1 MVVETVIDE
10 CRNIVN
16 KITIS
21 VYGDYWHLKDSKQ
34 HLWGCFSIKGDH
46 VVRDRCILLNT
57 GVFSAKSYRCRVV
70 GICGL
75 KIVSRGDLIGI
86 WVTSE

>member
-21 VYGDYWHLKDSKQ
+21 VYGDYWHLKGFKTA
-34 HLWGCFSIKGDH
+34 LIGLFFIKSDR
-46 VVRDRCILLNT
+46 VVRDRSILLNI
-57 GVFSAKSYRCRVV
+57 GVFSAKSYRCRVT
-70 GICGL
+70 GI
-75 KIVSRGDLIGI
+75 
-86 WVTSE
+86 

>member
-21 VYGDYWHLKDSKQ
+21 VYGDYWHLKGFKTA
-34 HLWGCFSIKGDH
+34 LMFFF
-46 VVRDRCILLNT
+46 LLK
-57 GVFSAKSYRCRVV
+57 VIA
-70 GICGL
+70 
-75 KIVSRGDLIGI
+75 
-86 WVTSE
+86 